1 MKIELVFEDCHN
13 RQIRMTGNDVIV
25 HREARKNKGYLI
37 WTGTVHRNGKSY
49 FIKFVERFDDPRQ
62 ANHCDSYQNEMFYHH
77 AVQRFEKEKTFR
89 MRYPFISY
97 VYSVASQGMVF
108 FADDKES
115 MKVWFLLA
123 EDCGKEALSTLY
135 YDNVPDDDTM
145 YCQMLQL
152 LYAMNYYTMLQNGK
166 DEDRIIHRDL
176 KPDNIMVLNGQ
187 VKIIDFDWAH
197 LNDAMGTR
205 GTLTPI
211 YGTET
216 YAHPQQFDPKC
227 KHSFIGMDI
236 YSMGLVFLYMINHRS
251 YYRYLK
257 NLTIYPPRDHR
268 LYLNYVDKR
277 TPEWLRTIIARM
289 IAKRG
294 IQYEW
299 VSEVIRDFSASLQ
312 KYHPALYKTFRR
324 DLLEQYHVLPDG
336 SEGDT
341 VQISLRFRTDRSSDT
356 SSLYKRYLKNGES
369 DEIHIEPYIRIRF
382 LRAGD
387 MLFYVIRTAQK
398 VSEEKYLRISAC
410 EKPVTLTLPMN
421 YSRILLDIQIR
432 YTGKEV

>member
-1 MKIELVFEDCHN
+1 MKIELFFENCHH

-25 HREARKNKGYLI
+25 HSETLKNKGYLI
-37 WTGTVHRNGKSY
+37 WTGTVHGNGKSY

-62 ANHCDSYQNEMFYHH
+62 ANDCDSYQNEMSYHH
-77 AVQRFEKEKTFR
+77 AMQRFKKERTFR

-97 VYSVASQGMVF
+97 VYSAASQGTVF
-108 FADDKES
+108 LADIKQS

-123 EDCGKEALSTLY
+123 EDCGKEPLSVLY
-135 YDNVPDDDTM
+135 GDNVPDDETM

-152 LYAMNYYTMLQNGK
+152 LYAMNYYTMLQNGTN
-166 DEDRIIHRDL
+166 EDHIIHRDL

-197 LNDAMGTR
+197 LSDTEGTR
-205 GTLTPI
+205 GTITPI

-216 YAHPQQFDPKC
+216 YAHPQQFNPKC

-236 YSMGLVFLYMINHRS
+236 YSMGLVFLYMINHCS
-251 YYRYLK
+251 YYRHLEDQQ
-257 NLTIYPPRDHR
+257 IYPPRDHR

-277 TPEWLRTIIARM
+277 TPEWLKIIIARM

-294 IQYEW
+294 IQYEQ
-299 VSEVIRDFSASLQ
+299 VSEVIRDFSGNLQ
-312 KYHPALYKTFRR
+312 KYHPALYKKFRR
-324 DLLEQYHVLPDG
+324 DLLEQYHILPEG

-341 VQISLRFRTDRSSDT
+341 VQVSLRVRSDRSSG
-356 SSLYKRYLKNGES
+356 SASLYKRYLKNGET
-369 DEIHIEPYIRIRF
+369 DYIHFDSYSWIRF

-387 MLFYVIRTAQK
+387 MLFYVIRTGQK

-410 EKPVTLTLPMN
+410 EKNVTLTLPMN
-421 YSRILLDIQIR
+421 YSRIFLDIQVR
-432 YTGKEV
+432 YTSKGV